1 MLLNAM
7 KDISHEVA
15 ARHIDK
21 YFEVRTNGRPLYTG
35 SHFETF
41 AGGGDA
47 VEPNR
52 ITPADLIAVSMLSV
66 HVPGQAA
73 LGIVGTLGGELER
86 LLKPLTADLRLENL
100 TAEQFSQL
108 LDGGSPADDIW
119 QLLRQKADLWGIG
132 QTTAS
137 KILAR
142 KRPHLVPIYD
152 SVVADQVGMS
162 DSGGQWR
169 IWWEAFQG
177 AEGRRFAERL
187 EAIRADSGQFHLSL
201 LRVIDI
207 VLWMEGRGVERA
219 RETGGDSDEKPQIA
233 DLTSPSVVDFI

>member
-1 MLLNAM
+1 MVTMLLKAM

-15 ARHIDK
+15 ARHINK
-21 YFEVRTNGRPLYTG
+21 YFEDRLNGRPLYTG
-35 SHFETF
+35 SRFETF

-73 LGIVGTLGGELER
+73 LGIIEKLDGEIEK
-86 LLKPLTADLRLENL
+86 LLTPLAVELRLENL
-100 TAEQFSQL
+100 NAEQFSQL
-108 LDGGSPADDIW
+108 LDYGSPADDIW

-177 AEGRRFAERL
+177 EEGRRFAERL
-187 EAIRADSGQFHLSL
+187 EAIRADSGQIHLSL

-207 VLWMEGRGVERA
+207 VLWMEGRGAEKT
-219 RETGGDSDEKPQIA
+219 RETVGDSD
-233 DLTSPSVVDFI
+233 

>member
-1 MLLNAM
+1 MPLTA
-7 KDISHEVA
+7 IRAIQHEVA
-15 ARHIDK
+15 VGHINK
-21 YFEVRTNGRPLYTG
+21 YFEDRPNGRPLYTG
-35 SHFETF
+35 SRFETF

-52 ITPADLIAVSMLSV
+52 IIPADLIAVSMLSV

-73 LGIVGTLGGELER
+73 LGIIEKLDGEIEK
-86 LLKPLTADLRLENL
+86 LLTPLAVELRLENL
-100 TAEQFSQL
+100 TADQFSQF
-108 LDGGSPADDIW
+108 LDCGSPADEIW

-152 SVVADQVGMS
+152 SVVAEQIGMS
-162 DSGGQWR
+162 GSRGQWR

-177 AEGRRFAERL
+177 EEGRRFAERL
-187 EAIRADSGQFHLSL
+187 EAIRAESGQFHLSL
-201 LRVIDI
+201 LRVLDI
-207 VLWMEGRGVERA
+207 VLWMEGRGAEKT
-219 RETGGDSDEKPQIA
+219 RETIGDGD
-233 DLTSPSVVDFI
+233 